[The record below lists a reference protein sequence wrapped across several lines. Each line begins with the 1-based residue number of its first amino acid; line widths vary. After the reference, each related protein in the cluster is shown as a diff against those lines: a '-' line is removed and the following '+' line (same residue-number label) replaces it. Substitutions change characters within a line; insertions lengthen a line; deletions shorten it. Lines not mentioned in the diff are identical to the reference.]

1 MGMNRFVVAVAALL
15 AAVGCV
21 RAPRDNAE
29 MQQIY
34 NADQAD
40 REGKIGAPLDW
51 EKISPRDA
59 ARRKRV
65 RELLDAGALTTG
77 KDYELAA
84 MVFQHG
90 DGTEDI
96 LFAHVLAV
104 TAMGKGD
111 RDARWMAAASIDRF
125 LQRAGQP
132 QVFGTQFNYT
142 MDAGGKQVWTMDP
155 YNRALVSA
163 ALRAANCVPDQAHQA
178 SVIDALRKGEE
189 PKAPADPPCS
199 IR

>member
-1 MGMNRFVVAVAALL
+1 MKTWTVIAALTL
-15 AAVGCV
+15 TVGCV
-21 RAPRDNAE
+21 RAPRNNAE
-29 MQQIY
+29 LKQIY
-34 NADQAD
+34 DADQSD
-40 REGKIGAPLDW
+40 REGKIGAPVDW
-51 EKISPRDA
+51 EKISPHDA

-65 RELLDAGALTTG
+65 RELLDAGAVVTG

-90 DGTEDI
+90 DGTDDI
-96 LFAHVLAV
+96 LFAHILAM

-111 RDARWMAAASIDRF
+111 KDARWLAAASLDRF

-142 MDAGGKQVWTMDP
+142 QNPNGSQLWTMDP
-155 YNRALVSA
+155 YNRTLVSS
-163 ALRAANCVPDQAHQA
+163 ALRAANCVPDQTHQA
-178 SVIDALRKGEE
+178 SVLDAFKRGEE
-189 PKAPADPPCS
+189 PQPPSNPPCN